1 MADDTEKS
9 KGITSV
15 IHALLSFIPADLR
28 EMVGFFSGFVLMFAV
43 PAAVILGVMTL
54 YYTMQK
60 SKIQTVACWQVQV
73 IDKRVFRLNTCT
85 GELVELK
92 EIPPAPTSGTKP

>member
-1 MADDTEKS
+1 MADETEKT

-15 IHALLSFIPADLR
+15 IHALFSFIPSDLR
-28 EMVGFFSGFVLMFAV
+28 EMVGVFSGLVLAFAV

-60 SKIQTVACWQVQV
+60 SKIQTVACWQVQI
-73 IDKRVFRLNTCT
+73 IDKRAFRLNTCT

-92 EIPPAPTSGTKP
+92 EPPVTATSGVKP

>member
-1 MADDTEKS
+1 MADETEKT

-15 IHALLSFIPADLR
+15 IHALLSFIPSDLR
-28 EMVGFFSGFVLMFAV
+28 EMVGVFSGLVLAFAV

-60 SKIQTVACWQVQV
+60 SKVQTVACWQAQV

-92 EIPPAPTSGTKP
+92 EPPAAVAPGAKP

>member
-1 MADDTEKS
+1 
-9 KGITSV
+9 
-15 IHALLSFIPADLR
+15 
-28 EMVGFFSGFVLMFAV
+28 MVGFFSGFVLMFAV

-60 SKIQTVACWQVQV
+60 SKVQTVACWQIQV
-73 IDKRVFRLNTCT
+73 IEKRVFRLNTCT

-92 EIPPAPTSGTKP
+92 ELPPAATSGAKP